1 MAVVIR
7 GLGTA
12 VPEHAI
18 SQPDAADHAAAACG
32 VGTRQQQLVTRLYAR
47 SGVATRR
54 SVLLTSSTNGHPA
67 AQSFFPAAGETAP
80 LGPTTAQRMD
90 VYRRDAPRLA
100 ADAATAAL
108 SDAAVEAGELT
119 HLVTVS
125 CSGFDAP
132 GVDVRLIDALGLPPT
147 VQRTH
152 VGYMGCHGAL
162 NALRVA
168 QAFVRAD
175 PNAQVLV
182 VAVELCSLHFQYRWN
197 PQRIVANSLFADGA
211 AAVVVAEEASRP
223 VGDATWR
230 VMDHYSAVFP
240 DSVDAM
246 SWRIGDNGFEMTLS
260 PAVPDLIRAG
270 LRSRIAS
277 WLARHELAVD
287 NIANWAVHP
296 GGPRILDASRDAL
309 GLASDAIEP
318 SHAILQT
325 HGNMSS
331 PTILFVLNELR
342 RRGATN
348 GATVALG
355 FGPGLALE
363 AVLFAPTKK

>member
-12 VPEHAI
+12 VPVHAI
-18 SQPDAADHAAAACG
+18 TQHDAADHAASACA
-32 VGTRQQQLVTRLYAR
+32 VGTRQQQVVTRLYAR
-47 SGVATRR
+47 SGVSTRR
-54 SVLLTSSTNGHPA
+54 SVLLTSSTNGDPA
-67 AQSFFPAAGETAP
+67 EQAFFPPAGETAP
-80 LGPTTAQRMD
+80 LGPTTSERMD

-100 ADAATAAL
+100 ADAAVAAL
-108 SDAAVEAGELT
+108 ADAAVESNELT

-132 GVDVRLIDALGLPPT
+132 GVDVRLIEALGLPPT
-147 VQRTH
+147 VERTH

-168 QAFVRAD
+168 HAFARAD
-175 PNAQVLV
+175 AHAQVLV
-182 VAVELCSLHFQYRWN
+182 VAVELCSLHFQYQWN

-211 AAVVVAEEASRP
+211 AALVVADGATQGAGEAP
-223 VGDATWR
+223 WCVK
-230 VMDHYSAVFP
+230 DHFSAIFP
-240 DSVDAM
+240 NSTDAM
-246 SWRIGDNGFEMTLS
+246 SWKIGDHGFEMSLS
-260 PAVPDLIRAG
+260 PAVPDLIREG

-277 WLARHELAVD
+277 WLARHELSVED
-287 NIANWAVHP
+287 VANWAIHP

-309 GLASDAIEP
+309 GLACNALEP

-325 HGNMSS
+325 YGNMSS
-331 PTILFVLNELR
+331 PTILFVLDELR
-342 RRGATN
+342 RRGATA
-348 GATVALG
+348 GATVGLG

-363 AVLFAPTKK
+363 AVLLVPQGS